1 MFSRRARNGRSTIL
15 VDYVDLLPKSLRGR
29 RSVRADRRLCTD
41 DEAVRA
47 QSAISY
53 KNPRHLKNMA
63 TKPENDYLAKLTSS
77 YSPIYGQA
85 ISIRPMRPEDLDI
98 ETEFVQSW
106 SAETRYNRLF
116 SAGSYTSPER
126 LKTIT
131 RIDYARDMALI
142 ATVMLEDREVQ
153 IGVARYVLRA
163 DNKTCEFALSV
174 ADAWQHRGIGRA
186 LMLNLIDTAAAA
198 GLETMVGDILSTNA
212 PMLHFMRS
220 LGFAVESSPDGPEIR
235 RVTIRL
241 APGAAADKK

>member
-1 MFSRRARNGRSTIL
+1 
-15 VDYVDLLPKSLRGR
+15 
-29 RSVRADRRLCTD
+29 
-41 DEAVRA
+41 
-47 QSAISY
+47 
-53 KNPRHLKNMA
+53 MA
-63 TKPENDYLAKLTSS
+63 TKPENDYLAHLTSS

-116 SAGSYTSPER
+116 SAGSFTSPER

-153 IGVARYVLRA
+153 IGVARYVLREDA
-163 DNKTCEFALSV
+163 KTCEFALSV

-186 LMLNLIDTAAAA
+186 LMLNLIDAAAAA
-198 GLETMVGDILSTNA
+198 GIETMVGDILTTNT
-212 PMLHFMRS
+212 PMLHFMRA
-220 LGFAVESSPDGPEIR
+220 LGFAVEPSPDGPEIR
-235 RVTIRL
+235 HVTRRL
-241 APGAAADKK
+241 APVAPSALPGGPPADAAAEEN

>member
-1 MFSRRARNGRSTIL
+1 M
-15 VDYVDLLPKSLRGR
+15 P
-29 RSVRADRRLCTD
+29 
-41 DEAVRA
+41 
-47 QSAISY
+47 
-53 KNPRHLKNMA
+53 

-85 ISIRPMRPEDLDI
+85 ISIRPMRPEDLEI

-116 SAGSYTSPER
+116 SAGSFTSPER
-126 LKTIT
+126 LKQIT

-142 ATVMLEDREVQ
+142 ATVMLEDRELQ

-163 DNKTCEFALSV
+163 DDKTCEFALSV

-186 LMLNLIDTAAAA
+186 LMLNLMDAAAVA
-198 GLETMVGDILSTNA
+198 GIETMVGDILASNA

-220 LGFAVESSPDGPEIR
+220 LGFAVGSSPDGPELR
-235 RVTIRL
+235 RVSKRL
-241 APGAAADKK
+241 SAAAAPVSVNGGTAGKQ